1 MDITTT
7 GIIPIT
13 ERKRRRKFPT
23 YRRKGRSQV
32 KDFLFSMKRIFV
44 PVLAVLV
51 SLAAGYSILGL
62 WRGIAL
68 NPIHP
73 SEENLLKAIRLSP
86 PNPEPYYRLGL
97 FYQWDIRHIDLE
109 ESARYFRKAIERN
122 PLEQEYWLQ
131 LAKIL
136 QKTGESTLSQRA
148 LENAIRVFPTGY
160 RGRWMAANLFL
171 QLGDLEKALPHF
183 SYILTHYP
191 NQGSPV
197 YDVLEKA
204 VEDSDFVLER
214 IVPKDPS
221 SFRQYLSYLYGMGDR
236 DAARKAWAKRLSFGF
251 QADRGETIRYIE
263 FLISQG
269 EFNEAFQVWRARFQQ
284 EGLSPISESDLITN
298 GDFEKDEVLG
308 GGFDWKIEKVSGTE
322 VSFDP
327 SIAFEGKRS
336 LRIVFTGRENVDFRH
351 VYQFVPLKPNTE
363 YVLSA
368 NMKTQAVTTKNG
380 LRIEVLGAGQA
391 FQKGSETLTGDND
404 WRKLIVSFRTPASL
418 QGGSVRVRR
427 EKTDK
432 FDRYIS
438 GTVWIDHVSLTE
450 K

>member
-1 MDITTT
+1 
-7 GIIPIT
+7 
-13 ERKRRRKFPT
+13 
-23 YRRKGRSQV
+23 
-32 KDFLFSMKRIFV
+32 MKRILF
-44 PVLAVLV
+44 PVLAVVV
-51 SLAAGYSILGL
+51 SLAAGYFILCL
-62 WRGIAL
+62 WRGISL
-68 NPIHP
+68 NPINP
-73 SEENLLKAIRLSP
+73 SKENLLKAIRLSP

-97 FYQWDIRHIDLE
+97 FYQWDIHHIDLK
-109 ESARYFRKAIERN
+109 ESAHYFRKAIERN

-136 QKTGESTLSQRA
+136 QRTGESAVSQRA

-160 RGRWMAANLFL
+160 RGRWVSANLFL
-171 QLGDLEKALPHF
+171 QQGDIEKALLHF
-183 SYILTHYP
+183 SYILAHYP
-191 NQGSPV
+191 NQSSLV

-204 VEDSDFVLER
+204 VNDSDFVLER

-221 SFRQYLSYLYGMGDR
+221 SFRQYLSYLYGAGDQES
-236 DAARKAWAKRLSFGF
+236 ARKAWAKRLSFGY

-269 EFNEAFQVWRARFQQ
+269 EFNEALQVWRVRFQE
-284 EGLSPISESDLITN
+284 EGLSPFSESDLITN
-298 GDFEKDEVLG
+298 GDFGKDQILG
-308 GGFDWKIEKVSGTE
+308 GGFDWKIENVSGTE

-336 LRIVFTGRENVDFRH
+336 LKIVFTGKENVDFYH

-363 YVLSA
+363 YVLRA
-368 NMKTQAVTTKNG
+368 NMKTRAVTTKSG
-380 LRIEVLGAGQA
+380 LKIEVLGAGQSFRSA
-391 FQKGSETLTGDND
+391 SETLTGDNE
-404 WRKLIVSFRTPASL
+404 WRKLIVSFRTPAPL
-418 QGGSVRVRR
+418 QGGLVRVRR
-427 EKTDK
+427 ERTDK

>member
-1 MDITTT
+1 
-7 GIIPIT
+7 
-13 ERKRRRKFPT
+13 
-23 YRRKGRSQV
+23 
-32 KDFLFSMKRIFV
+32 MKRIFF
-44 PVLAVLV
+44 PVLAIVV
-51 SLAAGYSILGL
+51 SLAASYSILGL

-73 SEENLLKAIRLSP
+73 SEENLLKAIQLSP

-109 ESARYFRKAIERN
+109 ESARYFKKAIERN

-136 QKTGESTLSQRA
+136 QRKGESTVSQQA

-171 QLGDLEKALPHF
+171 QQGDLEKALSHF
-183 SYILTHYP
+183 SYILAHYP
-191 NQGSPV
+191 NQSSSV

-204 VEDSDFVLER
+204 VDDSDFVLEK
-214 IVPKDPS
+214 IVPKNPS
-221 SFRQYLSYLYGMGDR
+221 SFGQYLSYLYGTGDR
-236 DAARKAWAKRLSFGF
+236 EAVEKAWAKRLSFGF
-251 QADRGETIRYIE
+251 RATRGETVRYIE

-269 EFNEAFQVWRARFQQ
+269 EFNEAFRVWRARFQE
-284 EGLSPISESDLITN
+284 EGLPPVSGGDLITN
-298 GDFEKDEVLG
+298 GDFAKDQILG
-308 GGFDWKIEKVSGTE
+308 GGFDWKIENVSGTE

-327 SIAFEGKRS
+327 SMAFEGKRS
-336 LRIVFTGRENVDFRH
+336 LKIVFTGKENVDFHH
-351 VYQFVPLKPNTE
+351 VYQFVPLKPDTE

-368 NMKTQAVTTKNG
+368 NMKTQAVTTKSG
-380 LRIEVLGAGQA
+380 LKIEVLGAGQA
-391 FQKGSETLTGDND
+391 FHKGSETLTGDNE
-404 WRKLIVSFRTPASL
+404 WRKMVIGFRTPASL
-418 QGGSVRVRR
+418 QGGLVRVRR
-427 EKTDK
+427 ERTDK

>member
-1 MDITTT
+1 
-7 GIIPIT
+7 
-13 ERKRRRKFPT
+13 
-23 YRRKGRSQV
+23 
-32 KDFLFSMKRIFV
+32 MKRILF
-44 PVLAVLV
+44 PVLAVVV
-51 SLAAGYSILGL
+51 SLAAGYSILCL
-62 WRGIAL
+62 WRGISL
-68 NPIHP
+68 NPINP
-73 SEENLLKAIRLSP
+73 SQENLLKAIRLSP

-97 FYQWDIRHIDLE
+97 FYQWDIHHIDLK
-109 ESARYFRKAIERN
+109 ESAYYLRKAIERN

-136 QKTGESTLSQRA
+136 QRTGESSVSQRA

-160 RGRWMAANLFL
+160 RGRWMSANLFL
-171 QLGDLEKALPHF
+171 QQGDIEKALLHF
-183 SYILTHYP
+183 SYILAHYP
-191 NQGSPV
+191 NQGSLV

-204 VEDSDFVLER
+204 VGDSDFVLER

-221 SFRQYLSYLYGMGDR
+221 SFRQYLSYLYGMGDP
-236 DAARKAWAKRLSFGF
+236 ASARKAWAKRLSFGY

-269 EFNEAFQVWRARFQQ
+269 EFNEALQVWRARFQE
-284 EGLSPISESDLITN
+284 EGLSSFSESDLITN
-298 GDFEKDEVLG
+298 GDFGKDQILG
-308 GGFDWKIEKVSGTE
+308 GGFDWKIENVPGTE

-336 LRIVFTGRENVDFRH
+336 LKIVFTGKENVDFYH

-363 YVLSA
+363 YVLRA
-368 NMKTQAVTTKNG
+368 NMKTQAVTTKSG
-380 LRIEVLGAGQA
+380 LKIEVLGAGQSFHSA
-391 FQKGSETLTGDND
+391 SETLTGDNE
-404 WRKLIVSFRTPASL
+404 WRKLIVRFRTPAPL
-418 QGGSVRVRR
+418 QGGLVRVRR

-450 K
+450 KSR

>member
-1 MDITTT
+1 
-7 GIIPIT
+7 
-13 ERKRRRKFPT
+13 
-23 YRRKGRSQV
+23 
-32 KDFLFSMKRIFV
+32 MKRIFF
-44 PVLAVLV
+44 PVLAIAI

-62 WRGIAL
+62 WRGMAL
-68 NPIHP
+68 NLLQP
-73 SEENLLKAIRLSP
+73 SEENLLKAVRLSP

-97 FYQWDIRHIDLE
+97 YYQWDIRHIDLE
-109 ESARYFRKAIERN
+109 ESARYLRKAIERN

-136 QKTGESTLSQRA
+136 QRMGESAGSRRA
-148 LENAIRVFPTGY
+148 LENGIGVFPTAY

-171 QLGDLEKALPHF
+171 QQGDLDKALPHF
-183 SYILTHYP
+183 SYVLAHYP
-191 NQGSPV
+191 NQSSPV

-204 VEDSDFVLER
+204 VDDPDFVLEK
-214 IVPKDPS
+214 IVPRDPA
-221 SFRQYLSYLYGMGDR
+221 SFRQYLSYLYGTGDR
-236 DAARKAWAKRLSFGF
+236 EAARKAWAKRVSFGF
-251 QADRGETIRYIE
+251 RAERAETVQYIE

-269 EFNEAFQVWRARFQQ
+269 EFNEAFQVWRARFQE
-284 EGLSPISESDLITN
+284 EGLSPSAESGLITN
-298 GDFEKDEVLG
+298 GDFGKDEMLG
-308 GGFDWKIEKVSGTE
+308 GGFDWKIENVSGTE

-336 LRIVFTGRENVDFRH
+336 LKIVFTGKENVDFHH

-368 NMKTQAVTTKNG
+368 NMKTQAVTTKSG
-380 LRIEVLGAGQA
+380 VKVEVLGAGQA
-391 FQKGSETLTGDND
+391 FQKSSETLTGDHE
-404 WRKLIVSFRTPASL
+404 WRRLNIGFRTPASV
-418 QGGSVRVRR
+418 QGGMVRIRR
-427 EKTDK
+427 ERTDK

>member
-1 MDITTT
+1 
-7 GIIPIT
+7 
-13 ERKRRRKFPT
+13 
-23 YRRKGRSQV
+23 
-32 KDFLFSMKRIFV
+32 MKRILF
-44 PVLAVLV
+44 PVLAVVV
-51 SLAAGYSILGL
+51 SLAAGYFILCL
-62 WRGIAL
+62 WRGISL
-68 NPIHP
+68 NPINP
-73 SEENLLKAIRLSP
+73 SKENLLKAIRLSP

-97 FYQWDIRHIDLE
+97 FYQWDIHHIDLK
-109 ESARYFRKAIERN
+109 ESAHYFRKAIERN

-136 QKTGESTLSQRA
+136 QRTGESAVSQRA

-160 RGRWMAANLFL
+160 RGRWVSANLFL
-171 QLGDLEKALPHF
+171 QQGDIEKALLHF
-183 SYILTHYP
+183 SYILAHYP
-191 NQGSPV
+191 NQSSLV

-204 VEDSDFVLER
+204 VNDSDFVLER

-221 SFRQYLSYLYGMGDR
+221 SFRQYLSYLYGAGDQES
-236 DAARKAWAKRLSFGF
+236 ARKAWAKRLSFGY

-269 EFNEAFQVWRARFQQ
+269 EFNEALQVWRVRFQE
-284 EGLSPISESDLITN
+284 EGLSPFSESDLITN
-298 GDFEKDEVLG
+298 GDFGKDQILG
-308 GGFDWKIEKVSGTE
+308 GGFDWKIENVSGTE

-336 LRIVFTGRENVDFRH
+336 LKIVFTGKENVDFYH

-363 YVLSA
+363 YVLRA
-368 NMKTQAVTTKNG
+368 NMKTQAVTTKSG
-380 LRIEVLGAGQA
+380 LKIEVLGAGQSFRSA
-391 FQKGSETLTGDND
+391 SETLTGDNE
-404 WRKLIVSFRTPASL
+404 WRKLIVSFRTPAPL
-418 QGGSVRVRR
+418 QGGLVRVRR
-427 EKTDK
+427 ERTDK